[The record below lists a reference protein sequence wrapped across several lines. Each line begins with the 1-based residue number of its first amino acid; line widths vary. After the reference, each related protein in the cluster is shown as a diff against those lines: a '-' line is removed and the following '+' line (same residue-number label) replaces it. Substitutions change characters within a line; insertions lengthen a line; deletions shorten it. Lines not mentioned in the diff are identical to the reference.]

1 VLRKQSIF
9 CIVDVA
15 HQDLLR
21 GMDEGK
27 IDFEPLQSIF

>member
-1 VLRKQSIF
+1 VFRKQSIF
-9 CIVDVA
+9 YIVDVA

-27 IDFEPLQSIF
+27 IDFEPLQLIF